1 MASAVDSRLAYARLS
16 AVDTA
21 SRLPT
26 ATRGSNNSYTTS
38 WDTTRGGIKYTSK
51 IKTPQRDY
59 LFCNGRLASM
69 VEGER
74 VTGERFNYWMS
85 ALLATQ
91 KKIWLSTAVKYEHTW
106 RQIMF
111 QWKTRFNYWMSAL
124 LATQKK
130 INRLWLSHSRQVRT
144 YLEADHV
151 PVETA
156 GGHYAVP
163 PSQGSATRHHYLV
176 SGACSRTVKPFV
188 QITYTGF
195 VKNAGT
201 RSLLPCPTTRPP
213 CQAINRLT
221 TRACSSKA
229 RGTTSLNGLESVF
242 VARC

>member
-1 MASAVDSRLAYARLS
+1 MKRVAILAALALMLFPASSNGDDLLLEWSGYLQEGALQEAVKLHLEERGIR
-16 AVDTA
+16 
-21 SRLPT
+21 PT
-26 ATRGSNNSYTTS
+26 VL
-38 WDTTRGGIKYTSK
+38 RGGIKYTSK

-91 KKIWLSTAVKYEHTW
+91 KKIW
-106 RQIMF
+106 R
-111 QWKTRFNYWMSAL
+111 
-124 LATQKK
+124 
-130 INRLWLSHSRQVRT
+130 SHSRQVRT

-201 RSLLPCPTTRPP
+201 RSLLACPTTRPP